1 MAFSFKAIIKSVAG
15 VIILGIIFF
24 GFLDAT
30 VPNVDMSGMIA
41 VLVVLFVVWVGYL
54 VVRERPWE

>member
-1 MAFSFKAIIKSVAG
+1 MAFSFKAITKSVAG
-15 VIILGIIFF
+15 AIILGIIFF

-30 VPNVDMSGMIA
+30 VPNVEMGGMIA
-41 VLVVLFVVWVGYL
+41 VLVALFVVWVGYL